1 MGFFDKMGSFL
12 KNGRRQPDPKEEDFY
27 NLAQKEPEN
36 ANAHMKLA
44 VIYQKK
50 GEKQK
55 ATSEYLLAA
64 DIFAKNQ
71 FYARA
76 IAIYKQL
83 SKRDPYLDQVYLKM
97 AEIYREKGC
106 LADAFAQYRILAQY
120 YEKLGEKDK
129 ALNILKI
136 MDEVDPRKLDLP
148 EEGTNHRLPNFDS
161 VEAPQGAEATS
172 GVFFDLGNALM
183 TAAPLEIGAP
193 KEVSIAES
201 IDGVERIFK
210 ELKEIG
216 GPSIADPHFNYNMG
230 VAYRELGFHTE
241 AMEQFK
247 IAFKLRQKPF
257 EALSML
263 GFCYWEKGRWE
274 DAQQA
279 FERALGME
287 KIPQEKM
294 LSAKYILSLLYQ
306 ELGRLEE
313 ALGLLQEIAT
323 ADKGFLNAQEEV
335 FGIADKSGS
344 EKLSGLANQIY
355 TEKGIKSKQHKNT
368 GGAQFH

>member
-1 MGFFDKMGSFL
+1 MSFFDKLGSFL

-136 MDEVDPRKLDLP
+136 MDEVDPRKLNLP
-148 EEGTNHRLPNFDS
+148 EEGTNHRLPNSDS
-161 VEAPQGAEATS
+161 FEAPQGAEPAS
-172 GVFFDLGNALM
+172 GGFFDLGNALM

-263 GFCYWEKGRWE
+263 GFCYWEKGMWE

-323 ADKGFLNAQEEV
+323 ADKGFLNAQDEV
-335 FGIADKSGS
+335 FGLADKSGS
-344 EKLSGLANQIY
+344 QNLSGLAKQVY
-355 TEKGIKSKQHKNT
+355 AEKGEKSDKRENT
-368 GGAQFH
+368 GAVQFH

>member
-1 MGFFDKMGSFL
+1 MGFFDKLGSVFRAG
-12 KNGRRQPDPKEEDFY
+12 KSQADPNEKDFY
-27 NLAQKEPEN
+27 DLAQKEPEN

-120 YEKLGEKDK
+120 YEKLGQKDK

-136 MDEVDPRKLDLP
+136 MDEVDPQKVNAP
-148 EEGTNHRLPNFDS
+148 EEGTNHQIPHPQPAQ
-161 VEAPQGAEATS
+161 VPQGAEVAS
-172 GVFFDLGNALM
+172 GGFFDLGNALM
-183 TAAPLEIGAP
+183 TAAPLQIEAC
-193 KEVSIAES
+193 KEVSIADS

-230 VAYRELGFHTE
+230 VAYRELGFHGE

-247 IAFKLRQKPF
+247 IAFHMKQKPF

-263 GFCYWEKGRWE
+263 GFCYWEKGMWD
-274 DAQQA
+274 DAQQS

-287 KIPQEKM
+287 MIPQEKM

-323 ADKGFLNAQEEV
+323 ADKGFLNAQDEIIGVAE
-335 FGIADKSGS
+335 KSKI
-344 EKLSGLANQIY
+344 ETLSGLANQISKDK
-355 TEKGIKSKQHKNT
+355 TIKVGKFGNA
-368 GGAQFH
+368 GPVQFQ